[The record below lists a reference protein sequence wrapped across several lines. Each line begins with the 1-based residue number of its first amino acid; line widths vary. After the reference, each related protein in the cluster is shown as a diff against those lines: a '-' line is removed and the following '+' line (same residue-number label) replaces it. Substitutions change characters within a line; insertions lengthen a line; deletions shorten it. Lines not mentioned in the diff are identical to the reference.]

1 MADLARLDELQQ
13 KFDENPRRYFAP
25 LANEYRKGGDAERA
39 IELCRTFL
47 PHLPGHMSGYIVY
60 GQALFDTGRR
70 GESESI
76 FQEALRIDPENVI
89 ALRHLGDIARLA
101 GDRGVAQKWYE
112 RVLDLDPKNEEI
124 AAYVAELVMAGG
136 DEAPV
141 PSVPS
146 VQSIQ
151 TEETL
156 GESNMAEQNPEAFE
170 PWPVASGVVDAAG
183 EVEAG
188 VVSDGSGGELDA
200 LDVYQTAQ
208 DGAGGW
214 IDPAPAPTY
223 EEFVPEPVAESIAEP
238 VAGAESV
245 VASDETNERQLGDVL
260 FDTPVAD
267 DLDDDA
273 VEIDVSVPFVTE
285 TLANVYIEQ
294 GFLSEALA
302 VYRQLAE
309 TRNDPYL
316 HDKVAEL
323 EERIEREAI
332 AARASYMPSPVASP
346 FPDPSPLTVREF
358 FSAIGA
364 TRPVG
369 DDDVQNGA
377 GSSKDEAQPTGLS
390 VLFENTERNE
400 QDERAA
406 HAFADAYAIP
416 FSPRS

>member
-101 GDRGVAQKWYE
+101 GDRGAAQKWYE

-124 AAYVAELVMAGG
+124 AAYVAELVMADG
-136 DEAPV
+136 DEEPV
-141 PSVPS
+141 PPALT
-146 VQSIQ
+146 VQSTQ
-151 TEETL
+151 AEETL
-156 GESNMAEQNPEAFE
+156 VEPGSESNMADHNSEAFE
-170 PWPVASGVVDAAG
+170 PWPVASDVVGEAHLVADPGSVPATVSIDAGVPELVSEPAPPPEATAEVVPDSV
-183 EVEAG
+183 VEA
-188 VVSDGSGGELDA
+188 VVEA
-200 LDVYQTAQ
+200 AQ
-208 DGAGGW
+208 
-214 IDPAPAPTY
+214 
-223 EEFVPEPVAESIAEP
+223 
-238 VAGAESV
+238 
-245 VASDETNERQLGDVL
+245 SDETNERQLGDVL

-267 DLDDDA
+267 NLDEDA
-273 VEIDVSVPFVTE
+273 VEIDVTVPFVTE

-309 TRNDPYL
+309 TRNEPYL
-316 HDKVAEL
+316 HDKVNEL
-323 EERIEREAI
+323 EERIEQEAI
-332 AARASYMPSPVASP
+332 AARASYVAPPVASP

-364 TRPVG
+364 TRPAG
-369 DDDVQNGA
+369 DDDVPNG
-377 GSSKDEAQPTGLS
+377 SDPITNEAQPAGLS
-390 VLFENTERNE
+390 VLFENTERNAH
-400 QDERAA
+400 DERAA
-406 HAFADAYAIP
+406 HAIADAYAIP
-416 FSPRS
+416 FPPRS